1 MSVITVQLGQ
11 CGNQVGGQLFQTLIE
26 DTFTRPSQTQV
37 PPDKNQLYIDEG
49 LSRFFY
55 KDDVKDG
62 LPEAR
67 AVMVDMEPKV
77 IAQTCSD
84 AKKTGRWMYPAKQ
97 QFCQQKGSG
106 NNWAHGYTVHGPNV
120 EAKVMEMIQREAEKC
135 DNLAGFLSLMSVAGG
150 TGSGVGAYVTECIKE
165 EFPHAFLLNQ
175 VVLPY
180 SMGEVIVQN
189 YNAVLTL
196 SHLYRTA
203 DALIIMENDHIQKIC
218 SQLLNIKKI
227 SFRDINKVITHKLAS
242 ILQPVSLDKYPG
254 YSCQNTLGELMEH
267 LVPHSDYKLL
277 TVKNIPQM
285 SEAAMTFSSY
295 QWHGLLKHLRQMLI
309 ADAAME
315 KGIDWQVKL
324 GAETPR
330 GGCRHNRSL
339 ANLLVLR
346 GKEATSADTSMFSD
360 PSLYA
365 PWVPAGA
372 RLLTGA
378 QPRLLCQYE
387 KSASLVSNSRTP
399 VRTLDTIVDKA
410 WSMFSSRAY
419 VHQYV
424 RHGMAEEDFLDSFVT
439 LEQVIASYNNL

>member
-1 MSVITVQLGQ
+1 MSVITLQLGQ
-11 CGNQVGGQLFQTLIE
+11 CGNQVGGQLFQTFIE
-26 DTFTRPSQTQV
+26 DVLTKPSQTQV
-37 PPDKNQLYIDEG
+37 PPDKNQTYKEEV

-55 KDDVKDG
+55 KDHIKEGV
-62 LPEAR
+62 PEAR

-84 AKKTGRWMYPAKQ
+84 AKKTGQWMYPAKQ
-97 QFCQQKGSG
+97 QLCQQKGSG
-106 NNWAHGYTVHGPNV
+106 NNWAHGYCIHGHGQEV
-120 EAKVMEMIQREAEKC
+120 KVMEMVQREAEKC
-135 DNLAGFLSLMSVAGG
+135 DNLSGFLSLMSVAGG
-150 TGSGVGAYVTECIKE
+150 TGSGVGAYITECIKD
-165 EFPHAFLLNQ
+165 EFPHSFLLNQ

-203 DALIIMENDHIQKIC
+203 DALIVMENDHIQKIC
-218 SQLLNIKKI
+218 SQLLNLKKV

-242 ILQPVSLDKYPG
+242 VLQPVLVDKYPG

-267 LVPHSDYKLL
+267 LVPHNDYKLL

-315 KGIDWQVKL
+315 EGINWQVKL
-324 GAETPR
+324 GDETPR
-330 GGCRHNRSL
+330 GTSRHNRSL
-339 ANLLVLR
+339 ANFLVLR
-346 GKEATSADTSMFSD
+346 GKDAASADTSMFAD

-365 PWVPAGA
+365 PWVPPGA
-372 RLLTGA
+372 CLLTGA
-378 QPRLLCQYE
+378 QPRLFGNYE

-399 VRTLDTIVDKA
+399 VRTLDHIVDKA

-424 RHGMAEEDFLDSFVT
+424 RHGLAEEDFLDSFVT